1 MVIDDC
7 ETKPEAFPVICDGCP
22 WKGRCK
28 FTNDKGEFK

>member
-7 ETKPEAFPVICDGCP
+7 KVKPKAFPVICDGCP

-28 FTNDKGEFK
+28 FTKEG